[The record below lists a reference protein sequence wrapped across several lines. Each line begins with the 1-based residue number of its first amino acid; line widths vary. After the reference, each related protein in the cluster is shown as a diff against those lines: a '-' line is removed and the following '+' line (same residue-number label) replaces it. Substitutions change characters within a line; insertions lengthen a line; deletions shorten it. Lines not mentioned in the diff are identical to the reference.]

1 MQLDINPS
9 LQYSTLLKKLITD
22 MLDKGLRKNSQI
34 ANSKSQLSIAPTADE
49 FYKRDVKKESEDE
62 LLQFLCFIADD
73 EEYALELDEIKE
85 VIKVR
90 GITDVPHAHDF
101 IIGIISLRGEIISV
115 INLARRLGLKERGV
129 SPETR
134 MLILS
139 HTDVKVCFIVDR
151 IMGVVRINPKEIES
165 ALSMQK
171 EASDEFIRGVVH
183 YQDRFIILL
192 NLPALLK
199 FEET

>member
-1 MQLDINPS
+1 
-9 LQYSTLLKKLITD
+9 
-22 MLDKGLRKNSQI
+22 
-34 ANSKSQLSIAPTADE
+34 
-49 FYKRDVKKESEDE
+49 
-62 LLQFLCFIADD
+62 
-73 EEYALELDEIKE
+73 
-85 VIKVR
+85 
-90 GITDVPHAHDF
+90 VPHAHDF
-101 IIGIISLRGEIISV
+101 ITGIISLRGEIISV

-183 YQDRFIILL
+183 HQDRFIILL
-192 NLPALLK
+192 NLPALIK

>member
-1 MQLDINPS
+1 MFMLEIREISQIQKQQS
-9 LQYSTLLKKLITD
+9 QISSTL
-22 MLDKGLRKNSQI
+22 GGP
-34 ANSKSQLSIAPTADE
+34 KSQLSRAPTADE
-49 FYKRDVKKESEDE
+49 FYKRDIKKEGENE

-85 VIKVR
+85 VIKMR

-101 IIGIISLRGEIISV
+101 ITGVISLRGEIISV
-115 INLARRLGLKERGV
+115 INLARRLGLKERDV

-183 YQDRFIILL
+183 HQGRFIILL
-192 NLPALLK
+192 NLPALLT